1 MLEALETGSC
11 CALVHCLYG
20 RMGGWDANALREEV
34 CLAAFLFAYIRV
46 GKISRWMRVAQIDSV
61 DEVRL
66 QWPGY
71 PSCCLL
77 QLVRMLFDHRICLLD
92 YEKTRERGVHYNP
105 QQRLPDQT
113 TILRG
118 VVSLHLH
125 DTRKPL
131 PNEDV
136 SRPHEKPS
144 DPYWEGHCRHMRSCR
159 IAAQT
164 AFILVLATMT
174 RSRVVVSAVAQ
185 FLLQSPLDEVANL
198 VQMFDWAALRRTP
211 NVWLRN
217 VTYDTRT
224 GSFLQTS
231 ARLVEE
237 HVAPVYGVLR
247 KKHFPVINGVSVG
260 HRFLGFRVAGS
271 RIPLKF
277 PYA

>member
-1 MLEALETGSC
+1 MLLWC
-11 CALVHCLYG
+11 QPRL
-20 RMGGWDANALREEV
+20 
-34 CLAAFLFAYIRV
+34 
-46 GKISRWMRVAQIDSV
+46 RVAASNGGLACWKHWRREVAVLWCIVSTAAWEDGMRMHCAKKSAWQHFFLHTFGPGRFLDGCVSHKSKGV

-71 PSCCLL
+71 RSCCLQ

-144 DPYWEGHCRHMRSCR
+144 DPYWEGH
-159 IAAQT
+159 
-164 AFILVLATMT
+164 
-174 RSRVVVSAVAQ
+174 
-185 FLLQSPLDEVANL
+185 
-198 VQMFDWAALRRTP
+198 
-211 NVWLRN
+211 
-217 VTYDTRT
+217 
-224 GSFLQTS
+224 
-231 ARLVEE
+231 
-237 HVAPVYGVLR
+237 
-247 KKHFPVINGVSVG
+247 
-260 HRFLGFRVAGS
+260 
-271 RIPLKF
+271 
-277 PYA
+277 